1 LGLDISFKDNKL
13 AKIFNSEKALVKAYG
28 RANARKIMM
37 RMTLLEGAETLA
49 DVPVTP
55 PTRLHELKGKRKGQ
69 YAIDVQQPYR
79 LILEPVTSRDR
90 RVNKASTDLGAV
102 TAIRIIA
109 IEDYH

>member
-1 LGLDISFKDNKL
+1 LDISFKDSKL
-13 AKIFNSEKALVKAYG
+13 AKIFNSEKTLVKAYG
-28 RANARKIMM
+28 QANARKIMR
-37 RMTLLEGAETLA
+37 RMTLLEAAETLA

-55 PTRLHELKGKRKGQ
+55 PTRRHELKGKRKGQ

-79 LILEPVTSRDR
+79 LIIEPVTSRSK
-90 RVNKASTDLGAV
+90 KASADLGAV